1 MMKPEGVHMKRII
14 CLLAAAL
21 CACTAK
27 EPAGNIMDG
36 DGMLRD
42 FFSYDL
48 KGRWIRIDDDAAEEL
63 IFEKDTVTM
72 IHSDGRTE
80 TFPYYV
86 NDGSELQN
94 DDHTIFIEAEGLPY
108 DELIYQDHQT
118 EKGLKGYLFA
128 VWAVTGG
135 RDPFETVMVFQREDD
150 RNHYTPD
157 NVPERLGVP
166 EEEEREYPPGGEASD
181 YIPLL
186 GEMWEDAAL
195 PEFIRQYDSNSVI
208 FAGTLFGYPAD
219 ILYTE
224 FLRTGRF
231 HEITCYVHDMNY
243 EEFHEV
249 LKERY
254 GEAVWSGEKENGPAA
269 EYRKD
274 GLQIDLWHDTAQN
287 YVRVTF
293 RRIKE

>member
-1 MMKPEGVHMKRII
+1 MKRII
-14 CLLAAAL
+14 CLLAAL
-21 CACTAK
+21 LFSCTAR

-72 IHSDGRTE
+72 IHSDGSTV
-80 TFPYYV
+80 TFPYYIE
-86 NDGSELQN
+86 DGSELQ
-94 DDHTIFIEAEGLPY
+94 DADHTIFIEAEGLPY

-118 EKGLKGYLFA
+118 EKGVKGYLFA

-135 RDPFETVMVFQREDD
+135 RDPFETVMVFQHEDD
-150 RNHYTPD
+150 RNQYTPD
-157 NVPERLGVP
+157 TVPERLGVP
-166 EEEEREYPPGGEASD
+166 EAEEREYPPGGEASD

-186 GEMWEDAAL
+186 GERWEDAAL
-195 PEFIRQYDSNSVI
+195 PEFIKKYDSNSVI
-208 FAGTLFGYPAD
+208 FSGTLFGYPAD
-219 ILYTE
+219 IHYTE
-224 FLRTGRF
+224 FRRTGIF
-231 HEITCYVHDMNY
+231 HEIACYVHNMNY
-243 EEFHEV
+243 ETFYEV

-254 GEAVWSGEKENGPAA
+254 GEAVQTGEKEGGPSA
-269 EYRKD
+269 EFAGED
-274 GLQIDLWHDTAQN
+274 LQIGLWHDTAQN

-293 RRIKE
+293 RCNSE